1 MTKELVE
8 VLVPIP
14 LEGKFSYKIPSGLKN
29 EDFQP
34 GVRVEVPFG
43 KRTLIGIVWGKDLNS
58 DKTIG
63 VTWHKMNNFIDKG
76 DIVLQKKIFISKK
89 DSIFFVYKKSFEIS
103 ANLLIKSLKKILHK
117 KKYVKNKLKSS
128 YNIWPSKDDWKIFRK
143 KNKKFI

>member
-14 LEGKFSYKIPSGLKN
+14 LQGKFSYKIPSRLKK
-29 EDFQP
+29 EDLQP

-63 VTWHKMNNFIDKG
+63 YKNVIKVLDKTP
-76 DIVLQKKIFISKK
+76 LISK
-89 DSIFFVYKKSFEIS
+89 E
-103 ANLLIKSLKKILHK
+103 LLGLADW
-117 KKYVKNKLKSS
+117 SS
-128 YNIWPSKDDWKIFRK
+128 RYYHHPLGEVI
-143 KNKKFI
+143 

>member
-43 KRTLIGIVWGKDLNS
+43 KRTLIGIVWGKDLLFPAQN
-58 DKTIG
+58 
-63 VTWHKMNNFIDKG
+63 HRNF
-76 DIVLQKKIFISKK
+76 SK
-89 DSIFFVYKKSFEIS
+89 STFPPVRMTPTFLPARLF
-103 ANLLIKSLKKILHK
+103 A
-117 KKYVKNKLKSS
+117 
-128 YNIWPSKDDWKIFRK
+128 
-143 KNKKFI
+143 